1 MPKVSIII
9 PVYNVEKYLKECL
22 DSVIKQT
29 LQDIEIICV
38 NDGSTDNSL
47 HILKE
52 YSQNDSRIKI
62 IDKPNSGYGDSMNK
76 GLDMA
81 TGEYIGIVEPDD
93 YVELDMFEILYNTA
107 NSLHVDFVKSDFY
120 TFNEDL
126 IQHYTKLDYKEK
138 YYNKILNLKN
148 DKKIFNLGMNTWTG
162 IYNKNFLDKN
172 NIKYNTTPGAR
183 YQDQGFWF
191 QTMIFSKSFIILNK
205 AFYHYRFFQSNSTN
219 NPNGYDW
226 IKIEYQHIYDI
237 LNKNTDLKQYYIKEF
252 QHFKFCNYLF
262 NYLKLDKKRKKAYL
276 KDFQNEFINV
286 MNKDEIDKSV
296 FSEYEYNLLTLLIKN
311 PNKFYHKLLNR
322 MTLAQKIFSVKN
334 SKERT
339 HKIITIC
346 GIKFKIKRKKLG

>member
-1 MPKVSIII
+1 MPKVSIVI
-9 PVYNVEKYLKECL
+9 PVYNVEKYLRECL

-47 HILKE
+47 QILKE
-52 YSQNDSRIKI
+52 YAQNDSRIKI
-62 IDKPNSGYGDSMNK
+62 IDKPNSGYGHTMNV
-76 GLDMA
+76 GMQNA

-93 YVELDMFEILYNTA
+93 YVELDMFESLYNTA
-107 NSLHVDFVKSDFY
+107 NSLQVDFIKSDFY

-126 IQHYTKLDYKEK
+126 KQHYTKLDYKGN
-138 YYNKILNLKN
+138 YYNKILKLKN
-148 DKKIFNLGMNTWTG
+148 DKKIFNIGMNTWTG

-172 NIKYNTTPGAR
+172 NIRYNTTPGAR

-191 QTMIFSKSFIILNK
+191 QTMIYSNTFAIIDR
-205 AFYHYRFFQSNSTN
+205 AFYHYRFFQTNSTN
-219 NPNGYDW
+219 NPNGYNW
-226 IKIEYQHIYDI
+226 IKAEYQHIYNI
-237 LNKNTDLKQYYIKEF
+237 LCKDNDLNECYIKEF

-276 KDFQNEFINV
+276 KDFQNEFSDAIE
-286 MNKDEIDKSV
+286 KKEIDKNI
-296 FSEYEYNLLTLLIKN
+296 FSEYEYNLLTILAKN
-311 PNKFYHKLLNR
+311 PKKFYYKLLNR

-334 SKERT
+334 SRERT

-346 GIKFKIKRKKLG
+346 GVRFKIKRKKLG

>member
-62 IDKPNSGYGDSMNK
+62 IDKPNSGYGHTMNVGMK
-76 GLDMA
+76 NA
-81 TGEYIGIVEPDD
+81 TGEYIGIVESDD
-93 YVELDMFEILYNTA
+93 YVKENMFKVLYEKATILDL
-107 NSLHVDFVKSDFY
+107 DFIKSDFY
-120 TFNEDL
+120 KLHSGVLT
-126 IQHYTKLDYKEK
+126 YTPLTRNPNL
-138 YYNKILNLKN
+138 YNKIINPANELELFKMEM
-148 DKKIFNLGMNTWTG
+148 FNWTG
-162 IYNKNFLDKN
+162 IYKNKFLKDN
-172 NIKYNTTPGAR
+172 NIRHNETPGAS
-183 YQDQGFWF
+183 YQDTGFHFQVFTLAKKIYLLPEAFYCYRTDNPCSSINNPKNMKVVKTECDFIYDFIKRHNEVEKTFMQAFYLRKF
-191 QTMIFSKSFIILNK
+191 QTFLFTFYRVEKALKKDFLKIF
-205 AFYHYRFFQSNSTN
+205 
-219 NPNGYDW
+219 YD
-226 IKIEYQHIYDI
+226 
-237 LNKNTDLKQYYIKEF
+237 EF
-252 QHFKFCNYLF
+252 KTPYSQGLIDKNYLG
-262 NYLKLDKKRKKAYL
+262 D
-276 KDFQNEFINV
+276 
-286 MNKDEIDKSV
+286 
-296 FSEYEYNLLTLLIKN
+296 YEYSLLSLLLDN

-346 GIKFKIKRKKLG
+346 GVKFKIKRKKLG